1 MNDSGNDS
9 LYFSFDELLQL
20 AERVA
25 RHVGLGEDHA
35 RAIAK
40 VVVGGQR
47 DACGSHGIYRILS
60 CASAARTGL
69 VNLQARPVLQPAQG
83 AVVRVDAQRGFS
95 PLAFE
100 LGLPALVDATRRLGM
115 GALVIN
121 QCVHFTALWP
131 EVEAIAAH
139 GLAALAMTPSHAWVA
154 PAGGSKPVF
163 GTNPIAFGWPRPGM
177 DVDAVPYVFDF
188 ATSAIARGD
197 LELHRRA
204 GTPLPEGAG
213 VDETGAPSTD
223 PLAVARGAM
232 LTFGGHK
239 GSALSTMVELM
250 AGVLIGDWTSQ
261 DSIAFDAGR
270 GGQPCHGELILAF
283 DPQRF
288 AGEDWP
294 CHQARAEQLFASIT
308 GQGAR
313 LPSERRYA
321 ARRESERRGI
331 AVPRGLHQEI
341 LALLQG

>member
-1 MNDSGNDS
+1 MHDSATDS

-20 AERVA
+20 TQRVA

-35 RAIAK
+35 RAIAQ
-40 VVVGGQR
+40 VVVSGQR

-69 VNLQARPVLQPAQG
+69 VNLQALPQLQPVQG

-100 LGLPALVDATRRLGM
+100 TGLPALVETTKRLGL

-131 EVEAIAAH
+131 EVEAITAH
-139 GLAALAMTPSHAWVA
+139 GLAALIMTPSHAWVA

-163 GTNPIAFGWPRPGM
+163 GTNPIAFGWPRPGE
-177 DVDAVPYVFDF
+177 VPYVFDF

-213 VDETGAPSTD
+213 VDENGAPSTD

-250 AGVLIGDWTSQ
+250 AGILIGDWTSQ

-270 GGQPCHGELILAF
+270 GGQPCHGELLLAF
-283 DPQRF
+283 DPERF
-288 AGEDWP
+288 AGDDWP
-294 CHQARAEQLFASIT
+294 LHQQRAEELFASIT

-321 ARRESERRGI
+321 ARRDSERRGI
-331 AVPRGLHQEI
+331 AVPRGLHEEI
-341 LALLQG
+341 MALLER